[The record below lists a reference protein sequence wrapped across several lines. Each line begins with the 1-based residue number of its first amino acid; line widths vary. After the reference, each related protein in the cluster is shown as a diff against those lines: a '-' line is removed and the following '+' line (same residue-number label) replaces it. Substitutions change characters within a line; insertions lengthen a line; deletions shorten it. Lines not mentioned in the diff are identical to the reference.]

1 MELLPTPLPQEPMQL
16 LNAWVDEAMTA
27 KAKPNPNAMSLA
39 TVKND
44 GQPSVRVVLA
54 KEINTEAGY
63 LVFYTNYDSP
73 KGNEIAQNPRAA
85 ISMHWDYAGRQIRGE
100 GLLVKSPESES
111 DRYFASRDRGSQV
124 GAWASLQSQPV
135 ESREALKA
143 RFAAAQERFSG
154 ADVPRPPH
162 WGGYRLWL
170 TTVELWLSRESRL
183 HDRAKWTRTVEPGTL
198 ATTSWNCC
206 GRLQP

>member
-1 MELLPTPLPQEPMQL
+1 MQL

-27 KAKPNPNAMSLA
+27 AAKPNPNAMSLA
-39 TVKND
+39 TVNSD

-54 KEINTEAGY
+54 KEINIEAGY

-111 DRYFASRDRGSQV
+111 DVYFASRDRGSQV

-143 RFAAAQERFSG
+143 RFADAQEKFAG

-183 HDRAKWTRTVEPGTL
+183 HDRAKWTRSVEPATL
-198 ATTSWNCC
+198 ATESWNCC